1 MCIRDSHT
9 AIKQTLR
16 MGKVFANINE
26 VFIDEAF
33 KQLKD
38 ELESFQSTLPISVR
52 EKVSPDLQKILDVAT
67 ELPDKRSRAQ
77 TFAESEEG
85 KQYLREE
92 FKKGWNEK

>member
-1 MCIRDSHT
+1 
-9 AIKQTLR
+9 

-38 ELESFQSTLPISVR
+38 ELESFQSTLPTSIRS
-52 EKVSPDLQKILDVAT
+52 KISPDLQKILDVAT

-77 TFAESEEG
+77 AFRESDEG
-85 KQYLREE
+85 KQYIREE
-92 FKKGWNEK
+92 LESKTLNT

>member
-1 MCIRDSHT
+1 
-9 AIKQTLR
+9 

-38 ELESFQSTLPISVR
+38 ELESFQSTLPVSVR
-52 EKVSPDLQKILDVAT
+52 CKVSPDLQKILDVAA

-77 TFAESEEG
+77 AFRESDEG
-85 KQYLREE
+85 KQFIASGKEY
-92 FKKGWNEK
+92 

>member
-1 MCIRDSHT
+1 
-9 AIKQTLR
+9 

-38 ELESFQSTLPISVR
+38 ELESFQSTLPTSIR

-77 TFAESEEG
+77 AFRESDEG
-85 KQYLREE
+85 KQYIRDE